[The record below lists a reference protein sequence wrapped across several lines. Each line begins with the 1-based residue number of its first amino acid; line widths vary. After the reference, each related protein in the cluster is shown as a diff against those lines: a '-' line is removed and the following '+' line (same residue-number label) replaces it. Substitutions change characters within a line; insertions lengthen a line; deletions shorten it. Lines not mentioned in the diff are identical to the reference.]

1 VLADERAEAR
11 RVFFADR
18 VALAFNCS
26 SAALRWTVVYS
37 TTALRAR
44 PRDGELVFQA
54 VPGAPGWAAAAM
66 AMAVGVLR
74 DSSPVIVGG
83 DGSVRVWRLAD
94 GAPLAH
100 PLDLPEPSW
109 VVALRG
115 NIIVTAGGR
124 DIGIHQPGAP

>member
-1 VLADERAEAR
+1 MVT
-11 RVFFADR
+11 
-18 VALAFNCS
+18 VAL
-26 SAALRWTVVYS
+26 TVIGV
-37 TTALRAR
+37 AR
-44 PRDGELVFQA
+44 
-54 VPGAPGWAAAAM
+54 

-74 DSSPVIVGG
+74 DSSPMIADG

-94 GAPLAH
+94 GTPLAH
-100 PLDLPEPSW
+100 PLNLPESLW